1 MKEEQLGKTFSKQ
14 QLVEPLIQP
23 KMVVK
28 QSHQESIE
36 HVDGTIACLSPNQV
50 DVLFIL
56 FKEREK

>member
-1 MKEEQLGKTFSKQ
+1 
-14 QLVEPLIQP
+14 
-23 KMVVK
+23 MVVK

-56 FKEREK
+56 FKEREKQENISGKSLNF